1 MIEELIEENIH
12 DETFPGMVLI
22 IEKDGKKI
30 FEKCAGL
37 TSVEEGR
44 PMSPDTLFDLASLTK
59 PLATTPTLLAL
70 LEGESLGFDRKV
82 SYFLGDV
89 NDRMGDITLSQLM
102 THTSG
107 LPPVPEIFRLFRSE
121 SEINEE
127 KALARLYSLIPE
139 KEPGTEVIYS
149 CTGYILLTQIIRKIA
164 GCSLKS
170 AFRRLIIEPSGIED
184 LLFTP
189 GPEDKE
195 RCAPTEYCPWRKRA
209 LKGEVHDE
217 NSWCL
222 GGEGGNAGLFGT
234 AEAVTA
240 ISDMFLHE
248 GVLRG
253 KQLLK
258 PEHAA
263 LMRTPQNGS
272 VRPPRAFGFLTQCD
286 DSFAGPG
293 FSRKAFGHTGFT
305 GTSLWI
311 DPDRRL
317 KVTAFTN
324 RVHYG
329 RDYTAEK
336 IKKFRFDLHQAIL
349 KGDSSAP

>member
-1 MIEELIEENIH
+1 MINELIEENIQKM
-12 DETFPGMVLI
+12 TFPGLVLF
-22 IEKDGKKI
+22 IEINGKKVI
-30 FEKCAGL
+30 EKCAGL
-37 TSVEEGR
+37 TSLEEGLT
-44 PMSPDTLFDLASLTK
+44 MSSDTLFDLASLTK

-82 SYFLGDV
+82 SYFLKDV
-89 NDRMGDITLSQLM
+89 NDRMGDLTLSQLM

-107 LPPVPEIFRLFRSE
+107 LPPVPEIFKLFRSE
-121 SEINEE
+121 DEINED
-127 KALARLYSLIPE
+127 KALDHLYSLKPE
-139 KEPGTEVIYS
+139 INPGTEVIYS
-149 CTGYILLTQIIRKIA
+149 CTGYILITQILRKIA
-164 GCSLKS
+164 GCSLS
-170 AFRRLIIEPSGIED
+170 AAFRKLIIEPSGIDD

-195 RCAPTEYCPWRKRA
+195 RCVSTEYCSWRKRM
-209 LKGEVHDE
+209 LRGEVHDE

-234 AEAVTA
+234 AEAVA
-240 ISDMFLHE
+240 ALSDIFLHE

-263 LMRTPQNGS
+263 FMTTPRNCPIQ
-272 VRPPRAFGFLTQCD
+272 PPRAFGFLTQCD
-286 DSFAGPG
+286 ESFAGPG
-293 FSRKAFGHTGFT
+293 FSSKAFGHTGFT

-311 DPDRRL
+311 DPVQKL
-317 KVTAFTN
+317 KVVAFTN

-329 RDYTAEK
+329 RENTAEK
-336 IKKFRFDLHQAIL
+336 IKRFRLDLHQAIL
-349 KGDSSAP
+349 KGDF